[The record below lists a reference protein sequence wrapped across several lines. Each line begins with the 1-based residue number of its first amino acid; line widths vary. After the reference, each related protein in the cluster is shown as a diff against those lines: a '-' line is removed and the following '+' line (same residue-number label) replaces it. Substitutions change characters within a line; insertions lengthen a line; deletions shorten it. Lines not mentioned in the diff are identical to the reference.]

1 MEEERWSVDEREYI
15 MVRGTVEQIVFYNPE
30 NSYAVLRLASDGGA
44 EVTATGIFPNI
55 GLGEEVALTGFWVTH
70 PSYGEQFQTEA
81 FERRLPSS
89 VRGIAEYLGSGL
101 IRGVGPRL
109 AARIA
114 EKFGEDTFDVLAVE
128 PERLTAIRGITEKKA
143 REIGRQF
150 VEQSEMRLLMDFL
163 NEHHLPVSLTPLLY
177 KRLHVSAID
186 ALCENPYLL
195 CDPYYDVNFQL
206 ADGLAMELG
215 LSMLSDERADAGV
228 TYTLAFNLDNGHTFI
243 PVEKLTQVVCKL
255 LSDEEV
261 VFDEERAL
269 ASIERLVA
277 RGCLVREHIAGRDA
291 VYLRGMH
298 DAETYLADTLGRMA
312 ERNYEYDFD
321 VDELLSA
328 LLASS
333 EFPYSDKQ
341 KRAISCAARN
351 GLVILTGGPGTGKT
365 TTVRGILQVFE
376 ALGLN
381 TLLAAPTGRAA
392 KRLSELT
399 GMEAKTI
406 HRLLEA
412 GFAVGGHTGFARNL
426 TNPLE
431 CDAVILDEVSMVDIT
446 LMQALIEALPYG
458 ARLVLVGDADQL
470 PPVGPG
476 NFLRDVIG
484 SHRVPTIGL
493 TEIFRQAQQSD
504 IVMNAHA
511 VNAGQMPVP
520 SGADGDFFWL
530 RRSDPAAV
538 IETVAQ
544 LCAVRLPA
552 HYGFAPS
559 QIQVLSPARRQGS
572 GTIALNRRLQE
583 VLNPPAQSKVE
594 KRFGDW
600 VFREGDRVMQ
610 VRNNYDIVWE
620 RQEDGEPGTGVF
632 NGDVG
637 EIVQIFPQQEC
648 MVIRFDD
655 RVATYTYDMLNELEL
670 AYAVTVHKSQ
680 GSEFEAVVLALSDG
694 LPRRLLTRNILYTA
708 ITRARRLLVIVG
720 SQDTVAYMVNNNQKG
735 RRYSALKARMRVE
748 AAPDAPDIPQIDGN

>member
-1 MEEERWSVDEREYI
+1 MDEREYLL
-15 MVRGTVEQIVFYNPE
+15 VRGTVEQIVFYNQE
-30 NSYAVLRLASDGGA
+30 NGYAVLRLASDNGA
-44 EVTATGIFPNI
+44 EVTATGTFPNI
-55 GLGEEVALTGFWVTH
+55 GLGEEVILTGFWVTH
-70 PSYGEQFQTEA
+70 PSYGEQFSTEA

-89 VRGIAEYLGSGL
+89 ARGIAEYLGSGV

-114 EKFGEDTFDVLAVE
+114 ERFGEDTFEVLAQE
-128 PERLTAIRGITEKKA
+128 PERLTEIRGITEKKA

-150 VEQSEMRLLMDFL
+150 IEQSEMRLLIDFL
-163 NEHHLPVSLTPLLY
+163 NEHGLPVSLTPLLY
-177 KRLHVSAID
+177 KRLHDSAID

-195 CDPYYDVNFQL
+195 CDPYYDMDFKI

-228 TYTLAFNLDNGHTFI
+228 LYTLTFNLDNGHTFI
-243 PVEKLTQVVCKL
+243 PVEKLTHAVCTL
-255 LSDEEV
+255 LSDEDV
-261 VFDEERAL
+261 VFDENRAL
-269 ASIERLVA
+269 ASIDRLAERG
-277 RGCLVREHIAGRDA
+277 RLVREYIAGRDA

-298 DAETYLADTLGRMA
+298 DAETYLADMLGKMA

-321 VDELLSA
+321 VEELLAA
-328 LLASS
+328 LLDSS
-333 EFPYSDKQ
+333 EFAYSDKQ
-341 KRAISCAARN
+341 KQAISCAARN

-412 GFAVGGHTGFARNL
+412 GFAVGGRIGFARNL

-446 LMQALIEALPYG
+446 LMQALIEALPHG

-476 NFLRDVIG
+476 NFLRDIIA

-520 SGADGDFFWL
+520 SRADGDFFWL
-530 RRSDPAAV
+530 RRSDPTAV
-538 IETVAQ
+538 IETVTQ
-544 LCAVRLPA
+544 LCATRLPN
-552 HYGFAPS
+552 HYGFMPS
-559 QIQVLSPARRQGS
+559 QIQVLSPAKRQGS

-583 VLNPPAQSKVE
+583 ALNPPSENKLE

-620 RQEDGEPGTGVF
+620 RREDDEQGMGVF

-637 EIVQIFPQQEC
+637 EILQIFPQQEC
-648 MVIRFDD
+648 LVVRFDD
-655 RVATYTYDMLNELEL
+655 RIATYTYDMLNELEL

-680 GSEFEAVVLALSDG
+680 GSEFDAVVLALSDG

-708 ITRARRLLVIVG
+708 ITRAKQLLVIVG
-720 SQDTVAYMVNNNQKG
+720 SGDAVAYMVGNNQKG
-735 RRYSALKARMRVE
+735 RRYSALKARMRADLAE
-748 AAPDAPDIPQIDGN
+748 DAPDIPQN

>member
-1 MEEERWSVDEREYI
+1 MEEREYLLI
-15 MVRGTVEQIVFYNPE
+15 RGTVEQIVFYNQE
-30 NSYAVLRLASDGGA
+30 NGYAVLRLASEDGA
-44 EVTATGIFPNI
+44 EVTATGTFPNI
-55 GLGEEVALTGFWVTH
+55 GLGEEVVLTGFWVTH
-70 PSYGEQFQTEA
+70 PSYGEQFAAEG

-101 IRGVGPRL
+101 LRGVGPRL

-114 EKFGEDTFDVLAVE
+114 EKFGEDTFDVLATE

-163 NEHHLPVSLTPLLY
+163 SEHRLPVSLTPLLY
-177 KRLHVSAID
+177 KRLHESAID

-195 CDPYYDVNFQL
+195 CDPYYDVDFKL

-228 TYTLAFNLDNGHTFI
+228 LYTLAFNLDNGHTFI
-243 PVEKLTQVVCKL
+243 PVEKLTYAVCTL
-255 LSDEEV
+255 LSDEDV
-261 VFDEERAL
+261 VFDEDRAL
-269 ASIERLVA
+269 ASIDRLAERG
-277 RGCLVREHIAGRDA
+277 RLVREYIAGRDA

-298 DAETYLADTLGRMA
+298 DAEAYLAEMLGRMA

-321 VDELLSA
+321 VDELLAA
-328 LLASS
+328 LMDSS

-341 KRAISCAARN
+341 RQAISCAARN

-376 ALGLN
+376 AIGLN

-412 GFAVGGHTGFARNL
+412 GFAAGGHTAFARNL

-446 LMQALIEALPYG
+446 LMQALIEALPHG

-484 SHRVPTIGL
+484 SHRVPTIQL

-520 SGADGDFFWL
+520 SRADGDFFWL
-530 RRSDPAAV
+530 KRTDPGTV

-544 LCAVRLPA
+544 LCATRLPN
-552 HYGFAPS
+552 HYGFSPS
-559 QIQVLSPARRQGS
+559 QIQVLSPAKRQGS
-572 GTIALNRRLQE
+572 GTVALNRRLQE
-583 VLNPPAQSKVE
+583 ALNPPAKTKLE

-620 RQEDGEPGTGVF
+620 RGEDGEQGMGMF

-637 EIVQIFPQQEC
+637 EILRIFPQQEC
-648 MVIRFDD
+648 MTIRFDD
-655 RVATYTYDMLNELEL
+655 RVATYTYDMLGELEL

-680 GSEFEAVVLALSDG
+680 GSEFDAVVLALSDG
-694 LPRRLLTRNILYTA
+694 LPRRLLTRSILYTA
-708 ITRARRLLVIVG
+708 ITRAKQLLVIVG
-720 SQDTVAYMVNNNQKG
+720 SQDTVTYMVGNNQLG
-735 RRYSALKARMRVE
+735 RRYSALKVRMRAE
-748 AAPDAPDIPQIDGN
+748 AAPDAPNVPQIG

>member
-1 MEEERWSVDEREYI
+1 MEEREYLLI
-15 MVRGTVEQIVFYNPE
+15 RGTVEQIVFYNQE
-30 NSYAVLRLASDGGA
+30 NGYAVLRLASEDGA
-44 EVTATGIFPNI
+44 EVTATGTFPNI
-55 GLGEEVALTGFWVTH
+55 GLGEEVVLTGFWVTH
-70 PSYGEQFQTEA
+70 PSYGEQFAAEG

-101 IRGVGPRL
+101 LRGVGPRL

-114 EKFGEDTFDVLAVE
+114 EKFGEDTFDVLATE

-163 NEHHLPVSLTPLLY
+163 SEHRLPVSLTPLLY
-177 KRLHVSAID
+177 KRLHESAID

-195 CDPYYDVNFQL
+195 CDPYYDVDFKL

-228 TYTLAFNLDNGHTFI
+228 LYTLAFNLDNGHTFI
-243 PVEKLTQVVCKL
+243 PVEKLTYAVCTL
-255 LSDEEV
+255 LSDEDV
-261 VFDEERAL
+261 VFDEDRAL
-269 ASIERLVA
+269 ASIDRLAERG
-277 RGCLVREHIAGRDA
+277 RLVREYIAGRDA

-298 DAETYLADTLGRMA
+298 DAETYLAEMLGRMA

-321 VDELLSA
+321 VDELLAALMDSSA
-328 LLASS
+328 
-333 EFPYSDKQ
+333 FPYSEKQ
-341 KRAISCAARN
+341 RQAISCAARN

-412 GFAVGGHTGFARNL
+412 GFAAGGHTAFARNL

-484 SHRVPTIGL
+484 SHRVPTIQL

-520 SGADGDFFWL
+520 SRADGDFFWL
-530 RRSDPAAV
+530 KRTDPGTV

-544 LCAVRLPA
+544 LCATRLPN
-552 HYGFAPS
+552 HYGFSPS
-559 QIQVLSPARRQGS
+559 QIQVLSPAKRQGS
-572 GTIALNRRLQE
+572 GTVALNRRLQE
-583 VLNPPAQSKVE
+583 ALNPPAKTKLE

-620 RQEDGEPGTGVF
+620 RGEDGEQGMGMF

-637 EIVQIFPQQEC
+637 EILRIFPQQEC
-648 MVIRFDD
+648 MTIRFDD
-655 RVATYTYDMLNELEL
+655 RVATYTYDMLGELEL

-680 GSEFEAVVLALSDG
+680 GSEFDAVVLALSDG
-694 LPRRLLTRNILYTA
+694 LPRRLLTRSILYTA
-708 ITRARRLLVIVG
+708 ITRAKQLLVIVG
-720 SQDTVAYMVNNNQKG
+720 SQDTVTYMVGNNQLG
-735 RRYSALKARMRVE
+735 RRYSALKVRMRAE
-748 AAPDAPDIPQIDGN
+748 AAPDAPNVPQIG

>member
-1 MEEERWSVDEREYI
+1 MDEREYVLI
-15 MVRGTVEQIVFYNPE
+15 RGTVEQIVFYNQE
-30 NSYAVLRLASDGGA
+30 NGYAVLRLASEEGA
-44 EVTATGIFPNI
+44 EVTATGTFPNI
-55 GLGEEVALTGFWVTH
+55 GPGEQVILTGYWVTH
-70 PSYGEQFQTEA
+70 PSYGEQFATEA

-101 IRGVGPRL
+101 IRGVGQRL

-114 EKFGEDTFDVLAVE
+114 ERFGEDTFDVLTHD
-128 PERLTAIRGITEKKA
+128 PDRLTEIRGITEKKA

-163 NEHHLPVSLTPLLY
+163 SEHNLPVSLTPLLY
-177 KRLHVSAID
+177 KRLHDSAID

-195 CDPYYDVNFQL
+195 CDPYYDVEFRI

-215 LSMLSDERADAGV
+215 LSLLSDERADAGV
-228 TYTLAFNLDNGHTFI
+228 LYTLTFNLDNGHTFI
-243 PVEKLTQVVCKL
+243 PLEKLTHTVCML
-255 LSDEEV
+255 LSDEDVE
-261 VFDEERAL
+261 FDEARAL
-269 ASIERLVA
+269 ESILRLSER
-277 RGCLVREHIAGRDA
+277 GKLVREQIAGRDA
-291 VYLRGMH
+291 VYLRSIH
-298 DAETYLADTLGRMA
+298 DAEAYLAEMLGSMA
-312 ERNYEYDFD
+312 ERSFMYDFD
-321 VDELLSA
+321 VDELLGA
-328 LLASS
+328 LMEGS
-333 EFPYSDKQ
+333 EFPYSEKQ
-341 KRAISCAARN
+341 KQAISVAARS

-376 ALGLN
+376 ALGLH

-392 KRLSELT
+392 KRLSDLT
-399 GMEAKTI
+399 GMEARTI

-412 GFAVGGHTGFARNL
+412 GCAAGGRTAFARNL

-446 LMQALIEALPYG
+446 LMQALVEALPHG

-476 NFLRDVIG
+476 NFLRDMIG
-484 SHRVPTIGL
+484 SHRVPTIEL
-493 TEIFRQAQQSD
+493 TEIFRQAQKSD

-511 VNAGQMPVP
+511 VNAGRMPVP
-520 SGADGDFFWL
+520 SGADGDFFFL
-530 RRSDPAAV
+530 KRAEPSAV

-544 LCAVRLPA
+544 LCASRLPK
-552 HYGFAPS
+552 HYGFTPA
-559 QIQVLSPARRQGS
+559 QIQVLSPAKRQGS
-572 GTIALNRRLQE
+572 GTVALNRRLQE
-583 VLNPPAQSKVE
+583 ALNPPAESKLE

-600 VFREGDRVMQ
+600 IFREGDRVMQ

-620 RQEDGEPGTGVF
+620 RREDEEQGTGIF

-637 EIVQIFPQQEC
+637 EILQIFPQQEC

-655 RVATYTYDMLNELEL
+655 RIATYTYDMLGELEL

-680 GSEFEAVVLALSDG
+680 GSEFDAVVLALSDG

-708 ITRARRLLVIVG
+708 ITRARQLLVIVG
-720 SQDTVAYMVNNNQKG
+720 SADTVAYMVENNQKG
-735 RRYSALKARMRVE
+735 RRYSALKARLRAE
-748 AAPDAPDIPQIDGN
+748 PARDASVLG

>member
-1 MEEERWSVDEREYI
+1 MEEREYLLI
-15 MVRGTVEQIVFYNPE
+15 RGTVEQIVFYNQE
-30 NSYAVLRLASDGGA
+30 NGYAVLRLASEDGA
-44 EVTATGIFPNI
+44 EVTATGTFPNI
-55 GLGEEVALTGFWVTH
+55 GLGEEVVLTGFWVTH
-70 PSYGEQFQTEA
+70 PSYGEQFAAEG

-101 IRGVGPRL
+101 LRGVGPRL

-114 EKFGEDTFDVLAVE
+114 EKFGEDTFDVLATE

-163 NEHHLPVSLTPLLY
+163 SEHRLPVSLTPLLY
-177 KRLHVSAID
+177 KRLHESAID

-195 CDPYYDVNFQL
+195 CDPYYDVDFKL

-228 TYTLAFNLDNGHTFI
+228 LYTLAFNLDNGHTFI
-243 PVEKLTQVVCKL
+243 PVEKLTYAVCTL
-255 LSDEEV
+255 LSDEDV
-261 VFDEERAL
+261 VFDEDRAL
-269 ASIERLVA
+269 ASIDRLAERG
-277 RGCLVREHIAGRDA
+277 RLVREYIAGRDA

-298 DAETYLADTLGRMA
+298 DAETYLAEMLGRMA

-321 VDELLSA
+321 VDELLAALMDSSA
-328 LLASS
+328 
-333 EFPYSDKQ
+333 FPYSEKQ
-341 KRAISCAARN
+341 RQAISCAARN

-412 GFAVGGHTGFARNL
+412 GFAAGGHTAFARNL

-484 SHRVPTIGL
+484 SHRVPTIQL

-520 SGADGDFFWL
+520 SRADGDFFWL
-530 RRSDPAAV
+530 KRTDPGTV

-544 LCAVRLPA
+544 LCATRLPN
-552 HYGFAPS
+552 HYGFSPS
-559 QIQVLSPARRQGS
+559 QIQVLSPAKRQGS
-572 GTIALNRRLQE
+572 GTVALNRRLQE
-583 VLNPPAQSKVE
+583 ALNPPAKTKLE

-620 RQEDGEPGTGVF
+620 RGEDGEQGMGMF

-637 EIVQIFPQQEC
+637 EILRIVPQQEC
-648 MVIRFDD
+648 MTIRFDD
-655 RVATYTYDMLNELEL
+655 RVATYTYDMLGELEL

-680 GSEFEAVVLALSDG
+680 GSEFDAVVLALSDG
-694 LPRRLLTRNILYTA
+694 LPRRLLTRSILYTA
-708 ITRARRLLVIVG
+708 ITRAKQLLVIVG
-720 SQDTVAYMVNNNQKG
+720 SQDTVTYMVGNNQLG
-735 RRYSALKARMRVE
+735 RRYSALKVRMRAE
-748 AAPDAPDIPQIDGN
+748 TAPDAPNIPQIG

>member
-1 MEEERWSVDEREYI
+1 MEEKAYVI
-15 MVRGTVEQIVFYNPE
+15 IRGTVEQIVFYNPE
-30 NSYAVLRLASDGGA
+30 NGYAVLRLAAEGGA
-44 EVTATGIFPNI
+44 EVTATGAFPNI
-55 GLGEEVALTGFWVTH
+55 GLGEEVTLTGVWVTH
-70 PSYGEQFQTEA
+70 PSYGEQFQTAA

-89 VRGIAEYLGSGL
+89 ARGIAEYLGSGL
-101 IRGVGPRL
+101 IRGIGPRL

-114 EKFGEDTFDVLAVE
+114 EKFGEDTFDVLAHE
-128 PERLTAIRGITEKKA
+128 PERLTDIRGITAKKA

-163 NEHHLPVSLTPLLY
+163 SEHGLPVALTPLLY
-177 KRLHVSAID
+177 KRLHDSAID

-195 CDPYYDVNFQL
+195 CDPYYDVDFKL

-215 LSMLSDERADAGV
+215 LSLLSDERADAGV
-228 TYTLAFNLDNGHTFI
+228 TYTLTFNLDNGHTFI
-243 PVEKLTQVVCKL
+243 PVEKLVHAVCTL
-255 LSDEEV
+255 LSDDDV
-261 VFDEERAL
+261 VFDEDRAL
-269 ASIERLVA
+269 ASIDRLA
-277 RGCLVREHIAGRDA
+277 AAGRLVREHIAGRDA

-298 DAETYLADTLGRMA
+298 DAEAYLAEMLGHMA
-312 ERNYEYDFD
+312 ERNFEYDFN
-321 VDELLSA
+321 VDELLGALMDSA
-328 LLASS
+328 
-333 EFPYSDKQ
+333 EFPYSEKQ
-341 KRAISCAARN
+341 RQAIAGAARS

-412 GFAVGGHTGFARNL
+412 GFGAGGRTAFARNL

-431 CDAVILDEVSMVDIT
+431 CDAVILDEVSMVDIV

-458 ARLVLVGDADQL
+458 ARLVLVGDVDQL

-476 NFLRDVIG
+476 NFLRDLIA
-484 SHRVPTIGL
+484 SQRVPTIRL
-493 TEIFRQAQQSD
+493 DEIFRQAQQSD

-511 VNAGQMPVP
+511 VNAGEMPTP
-520 SGADGDFFWL
+520 SRADGDFFWL
-530 RRSDPAAV
+530 KRSDPASV
-538 IETVAQ
+538 IETVAE
-544 LCAVRLPA
+544 LCAARLPR
-552 HYGFAPS
+552 HYGLLPS
-559 QIQVLSPARRQGS
+559 QIQVLSPAKRQGS
-572 GTIALNRRLQE
+572 GTIALNRRLQQA
-583 VLNPPAQSKVE
+583 LNPPAENKCE

-620 RQEDGEPGTGVF
+620 RMEDGEQGTGMF

-637 EIVQIFPQQEC
+637 EIAQIFPQQEC
-648 MVIRFDD
+648 LTVRFDD
-655 RVATYTYDMLNELEL
+655 RIATYTYDMLNELEL

-680 GSEFEAVVLALSDG
+680 GSEFDAVVLALSDG

-708 ITRARRLLVIVG
+708 ITRARQLLVIVG
-720 SQDTVAYMVNNNQKG
+720 SQDTVAYMVGNNQKG
-735 RRYSALKARMRVE
+735 RRYSALGVRLRAGGGE
-748 AAPDAPDIPQIDGN
+748 TPPQTVINIEQQP

>member
-1 MEEERWSVDEREYI
+1 MDEREYVLI
-15 MVRGTVEQIVFYNPE
+15 RGTVEQIVFYNEE
-30 NSYAVLRLASDGGA
+30 NGYAVLRLASDNGA
-44 EVTATGIFPNI
+44 EVTATGTFPNI
-55 GLGEEVALTGFWVTH
+55 GLGEEVTLTGFWVTH
-70 PSYGEQFQTEA
+70 PSYGEQFSTEQ
-81 FERRLPSS
+81 FERRLPST

-101 IRGVGPRL
+101 LRGVGPKL

-114 EKFGEDTFDVLAVE
+114 ERFGEDTFDVLSSE
-128 PERLTAIRGITEKKA
+128 PERLTAVRGITEKKA

-163 NEHHLPVSLTPLLY
+163 SEHRLPVALTPLLY
-177 KRLHVSAID
+177 KRLHESAID

-195 CDPYYDVNFQL
+195 CDPYYDVDFKL

-228 TYTLAFNLDNGHTFI
+228 LYTLIFNLDNGHTFI
-243 PVEKLTQVVCKL
+243 PVEKLIHVVCTL
-255 LSDEEV
+255 LSDDDV

-269 ASIERLVA
+269 ASIDRLA
-277 RGCLVREHIAGRDA
+277 ASGKLVREHIAGRDA

-298 DAETYLADTLGRMA
+298 DAETYLADMLGKMA

-321 VDELLSA
+321 VDELLGA
-328 LLASS
+328 LLEGG
-333 EFPYSDKQ
+333 EFPYSEKQ
-341 KRAISCAARN
+341 KQAISCAARN

-392 KRLSELT
+392 KRLSDLT
-399 GMEAKTI
+399 GMEARTI

-412 GFAVGGHTGFARNL
+412 GFAVGGRIGFARNL

-431 CDAVILDEVSMVDIT
+431 CDAVILDEVSMVDIM
-446 LMQALIEALPYG
+446 LMQALIEALPHG

-476 NFLRDVIG
+476 NFLRDIIG

-520 SGADGDFFWL
+520 SRADGDFFWL
-530 RRSDPAAV
+530 KRTDPASV

-544 LCAVRLPA
+544 LCATRLPN
-552 HYGFAPS
+552 HYGFVPS
-559 QIQVLSPARRQGS
+559 QIQVLSPAKRQGS

-583 VLNPPAQSKVE
+583 ALNPPSDEKLE

-620 RQEDGEPGTGVF
+620 RSEDGEQGTGVF

-637 EIVQIFPQQEC
+637 EIVRLFPQQEC
-648 MVIRFDD
+648 MVVRFDD
-655 RVATYTYDMLNELEL
+655 RIATYTYDMLGELEL

-680 GSEFEAVVLALSDG
+680 GSEFDAVVLALSDG

-708 ITRARRLLVIVG
+708 ITRAKHLLVIVG
-720 SQDTVAYMVNNNQKG
+720 SADTVAYMVNNNQKG
-735 RRYSALKARMRVE
+735 RRYSALKARMRAE
-748 AAPDAPDIPQIDGN
+748 NAPDAPVIPQI

>member
-1 MEEERWSVDEREYI
+1 MDEREYVLI
-15 MVRGTVEQIVFYNPE
+15 RGTVEQIVFYNEE
-30 NSYAVLRLASDGGA
+30 NGYAVLRLASDNGA
-44 EVTATGIFPNI
+44 EVTATGTFPNI
-55 GLGEEVALTGFWVTH
+55 GLGEEVTLTGFWVTH
-70 PSYGEQFQTEA
+70 PSYGEQFSTEQ
-81 FERRLPSS
+81 FERRLPST

-101 IRGVGPRL
+101 LRGVGPKL

-114 EKFGEDTFDVLAVE
+114 EKFGEDTFDVLSSE

-163 NEHHLPVSLTPLLY
+163 SEHRLPVALTPLLY
-177 KRLHVSAID
+177 KRLHESAID

-195 CDPYYDVNFQL
+195 CDPYYDVDFKL

-228 TYTLAFNLDNGHTFI
+228 LYTLIFNLDNGHTFI
-243 PVEKLTQVVCKL
+243 PVEKLTHVVCTL
-255 LSDEEV
+255 LSDDDV

-269 ASIERLVA
+269 ASIDRLA
-277 RGCLVREHIAGRDA
+277 ASGKLVREHIAGRDA

-298 DAETYLADTLGRMA
+298 DAETYLADMLGKMA

-321 VDELLSA
+321 VDELLGA
-328 LLASS
+328 LLEGG
-333 EFPYSDKQ
+333 EFPYSEKQ
-341 KRAISCAARN
+341 KQAISCAARN

-392 KRLSELT
+392 KRLSDLT
-399 GMEAKTI
+399 GMEARTI

-412 GFAVGGHTGFARNL
+412 GFAVGGRIGFARNL

-446 LMQALIEALPYG
+446 LMQALIEALPHG

-476 NFLRDVIG
+476 NFLRDIIG

-520 SGADGDFFWL
+520 SRADGDFFWL
-530 RRSDPAAV
+530 KRTDPASV

-544 LCAVRLPA
+544 LCATRLPN
-552 HYGFAPS
+552 HYGFVPS
-559 QIQVLSPARRQGS
+559 QIQVLSPAKRQGS

-583 VLNPPAQSKVE
+583 ALNPPSEEKLE

-620 RQEDGEPGTGVF
+620 RSEDGEQGTGVF

-637 EIVQIFPQQEC
+637 EIVRLFPQQEC
-648 MVIRFDD
+648 MVVRFDD
-655 RVATYTYDMLNELEL
+655 RIATYTYDMLGELEL

-680 GSEFEAVVLALSDG
+680 GSEFDAVVLALSDG

-708 ITRARRLLVIVG
+708 ITRAKQLLVIVG
-720 SQDTVAYMVNNNQKG
+720 SADTVAYMVNNNQKG
-735 RRYSALKARMRVE
+735 RRYSALKARMRAE
-748 AAPDAPDIPQIDGN
+748 NAPDAPVIPQI

>member
-114 EKFGEDTFDVLAVE
+114 EKFGEDTFDVLADE

-269 ASIERLVA
+269 TSIERLVA
-277 RGCLVREHIAGRDA
+277 RGSLVREHIAGRDA

-298 DAETYLADTLGRMA
+298 DAETYLADMLGRMA

-600 VFREGDRVMQ
+600 MFREGDRVMQ

-720 SQDTVAYMVNNNQKG
+720 CQDTVAYMVNNNQKG

>member
-1 MEEERWSVDEREYI
+1 MDEKEYVLI
-15 MVRGTVEQIVFYNPE
+15 RGTVEQIVFYNQE
-30 NSYAVLRLASDGGA
+30 NGYAVLRLSSDEGA
-44 EVTATGIFPNI
+44 EVTATGTFPNI
-55 GLGEEVALTGFWVTH
+55 GLGEEVILTGTWVTH
-70 PSYGEQFQTEA
+70 PSYGEQFAAEA

-101 IRGVGPRL
+101 IRGIGPRL
-109 AARIA
+109 ASRIA
-114 EKFGEDTFDVLAVE
+114 EKFGEDTFDVLSYE

-150 VEQSEMRLLMDFL
+150 TEQNEMRLLMDFL
-163 NEHHLPVSLTPLLY
+163 AEHHLPVSLTPLLY
-177 KRLHVSAID
+177 KRLRDSAID

-195 CDPYYDVNFQL
+195 CDPYYDVDFKI

-215 LSMLSDERADAGV
+215 LSLLSDERADAGV
-228 TYTLAFNLDNGHTFI
+228 LYTLVFNLDNGHTFI
-243 PVEKLTQVVCKL
+243 PVEKLTAAVCSL
-255 LSDEEV
+255 LSDEDVE
-261 VFDEERAL
+261 FDETRAL
-269 ASIERLVA
+269 ASIDRLRERGRLV
-277 RGCLVREHIAGRDA
+277 CEHIAGRDA
-291 VYLRGMH
+291 VYLRDLH
-298 DAETYLADTLGRMA
+298 DAEAYLAEMLGYMA

-321 VDELLSA
+321 VDELLKA
-328 LLASS
+328 LVLDS
-333 EFPYSDKQ
+333 EVPYSEKQ
-341 KRAISCAARN
+341 KQAITMAARN
-351 GLVILTGGPGTGKT
+351 GLVILKGGPGTGKT

-392 KRLSELT
+392 KRLSDLT

-412 GFAVGGHTGFARNL
+412 GFGMGGRTTFARNL

-446 LMQALIEALPYG
+446 LMQALIEALPHG

-476 NFLRDVIG
+476 NFLRDIIG
-484 SHRVPTIGL
+484 SHRVPTIQL
-493 TEIFRQAQQSD
+493 TDIFRQAQQSD

-511 VNAGQMPVP
+511 VNEGHMPVP
-520 SGADGDFFWL
+520 SGADGDFFFL
-530 RRSDPAAV
+530 KRADPAAV

-544 LCAVRLPA
+544 LCAARLPN
-552 HYGFAPS
+552 HYGLLPS

-583 VLNPPAQSKVE
+583 ALNPPAEDKLE

-600 VFREGDRVMQ
+600 IFREGDRVMQ
-610 VRNNYDIVWE
+610 VRNNYDIIWE
-620 RQEDGEPGTGVF
+620 KRENDEQGTGIF

-637 EIVQIFPQQEC
+637 EILQIFPRQEC

-655 RVATYTYDMLNELEL
+655 RIATYTYDMLGELEL

-680 GSEFEAVVLALSDG
+680 GSEFDAVVLALSDA

-708 ITRARRLLVIVG
+708 ITRAKQLLVIVG
-720 SQDTVAYMVNNNQKG
+720 SQDVVAYMVGNNQKG
-735 RRYSALKARMRVE
+735 RRYSALKARLRE
-748 AAPDAPDIPQIDGN
+748 DAPAE

>member
-1 MEEERWSVDEREYI
+1 MEEREYLLI
-15 MVRGTVEQIVFYNPE
+15 RGTVEQIVFYNQE
-30 NSYAVLRLASDGGA
+30 NGYAVLRLASEDGA
-44 EVTATGIFPNI
+44 EVTATGTFPNI
-55 GLGEEVALTGFWVTH
+55 GLGEEVVLTGFWVTH
-70 PSYGEQFQTEA
+70 PSYGEQFAAEG

-101 IRGVGPRL
+101 LRGVGPRL

-114 EKFGEDTFDVLAVE
+114 EKFGEDTFDVLATE

-163 NEHHLPVSLTPLLY
+163 SEHRLPVSLTPLLY
-177 KRLHVSAID
+177 KRLHESAID

-195 CDPYYDVNFQL
+195 CDPYYDVDFKL

-228 TYTLAFNLDNGHTFI
+228 LYTLAFNLDNGHTFI
-243 PVEKLTQVVCKL
+243 PVEKLTYAVCTL
-255 LSDEEV
+255 LSDEDV
-261 VFDEERAL
+261 VFDEDRAL
-269 ASIERLVA
+269 ASIDRLAERG
-277 RGCLVREHIAGRDA
+277 RLVREYIAGRDA

-298 DAETYLADTLGRMA
+298 DAETYLAEMLGRMA

-321 VDELLSA
+321 VDELLAA
-328 LLASS
+328 LMDSS

-341 KRAISCAARN
+341 RQAISCAARN

-376 ALGLN
+376 AIGLN

-412 GFAVGGHTGFARNL
+412 GFAAGGHTAFARNL

-458 ARLVLVGDADQL
+458 ARLVLVGDANQL

-484 SHRVPTIGL
+484 SHRVPTIQL

-520 SGADGDFFWL
+520 SRADGDFFWL
-530 RRSDPAAV
+530 KRTDPGTV

-544 LCAVRLPA
+544 LCATRLPN
-552 HYGFAPS
+552 HYGFSPS
-559 QIQVLSPARRQGS
+559 QIQVLSPAKRQGS
-572 GTIALNRRLQE
+572 GTVALNRRLQE
-583 VLNPPAQSKVE
+583 ALNPPAKTKLE

-620 RQEDGEPGTGVF
+620 RGEDGEQGMGMF

-637 EIVQIFPQQEC
+637 EILRIFPQQEC
-648 MVIRFDD
+648 MTIRFDD
-655 RVATYTYDMLNELEL
+655 RVATYTYDMLGELEL

-680 GSEFEAVVLALSDG
+680 GSEFDAVVLALSDG
-694 LPRRLLTRNILYTA
+694 LPRRLLTRSILYTA
-708 ITRARRLLVIVG
+708 ITRAKQLLVIVG
-720 SQDTVAYMVNNNQKG
+720 SQDTVAYMVGNNQLG
-735 RRYSALKARMRVE
+735 RRYSALKVRMRAE
-748 AAPDAPDIPQIDGN
+748 AAPDAPNVPQIG

>member
-1 MEEERWSVDEREYI
+1 MDEREYVLI
-15 MVRGTVEQIVFYNPE
+15 RGTVEQIVFYNEE
-30 NSYAVLRLASDGGA
+30 NGYAVLRLASDNGA
-44 EVTATGIFPNI
+44 EVTATGTFPNI
-55 GLGEEVALTGFWVTH
+55 GLGEEVTLTGFWVTH
-70 PSYGEQFQTEA
+70 PSYGEQFSTEQ
-81 FERRLPSS
+81 FERRLPST

-101 IRGVGPRL
+101 LRGVGPKL

-114 EKFGEDTFDVLAVE
+114 EKFGEDTFDVLSSE

-163 NEHHLPVSLTPLLY
+163 SEHRLPVALTPLLY
-177 KRLHVSAID
+177 KRLHESAID
-186 ALCENPYLL
+186 ALCENPYV
-195 CDPYYDVNFQL
+195 DFKL

-228 TYTLAFNLDNGHTFI
+228 LYTLIFNLDNGHTFI
-243 PVEKLTQVVCKL
+243 PVEKLTHVVCTL
-255 LSDEEV
+255 LSDDDV

-269 ASIERLVA
+269 ASIDRLA
-277 RGCLVREHIAGRDA
+277 ASGKLVREHIAGRDA

-298 DAETYLADTLGRMA
+298 DAETYLADMLGKMA

-321 VDELLSA
+321 VDELLGA
-328 LLASS
+328 LLEGG
-333 EFPYSDKQ
+333 EFPYSEKQ
-341 KRAISCAARN
+341 KQAISCAARN

-365 TTVRGILQVFE
+365 TTVRGILQVFD

-392 KRLSELT
+392 KRLSDLT

-412 GFAVGGHTGFARNL
+412 GFAVGGRIGFARNL

-446 LMQALIEALPYG
+446 LMQALIEALPHG

-476 NFLRDVIG
+476 NFLRDIIG

-520 SGADGDFFWL
+520 SHADGDFFWL
-530 RRSDPAAV
+530 KRTDPASV

-544 LCAVRLPA
+544 LCATRLPN
-552 HYGFAPS
+552 HYGFVPS
-559 QIQVLSPARRQGS
+559 QIQVLSPAKRQGS

-583 VLNPPAQSKVE
+583 ALNPPSDEKLE

-620 RQEDGEPGTGVF
+620 RSEDGEQGTGVF

-637 EIVQIFPQQEC
+637 EIVRLFPQQEC
-648 MVIRFDD
+648 MVVRFDD
-655 RVATYTYDMLNELEL
+655 RIATYTYDMLGELEL

-680 GSEFEAVVLALSDG
+680 GSEFDAVVLALSDG

-708 ITRARRLLVIVG
+708 ITRAKQLLVIVG
-720 SQDTVAYMVNNNQKG
+720 SADTVAYMVNNNQKG
-735 RRYSALKARMRVE
+735 RRYSALKARMRAE
-748 AAPDAPDIPQIDGN
+748 NAPDAPVIPQI

>member
-55 GLGEEVALTGFWVTH
+55 GLREEVALTGFWVTH

-114 EKFGEDTFDVLAVE
+114 EKFGEDTFDVLADE

-261 VFDEERAL
+261 VFDEARAL

-277 RGCLVREHIAGRDA
+277 RGSLVREHIAGRDA

-298 DAETYLADTLGRMA
+298 DAETYLADMLGRMA

>member
-1 MEEERWSVDEREYI
+1 MI
-15 MVRGTVEQIVFYNPE
+15 IRGTVEQIVFYNPE
-30 NSYAVLRLASDGGA
+30 NGYAVLRLAAEGGA
-44 EVTATGIFPNI
+44 EVTATGAFPNI
-55 GLGEEVALTGFWVTH
+55 GLGEEVTLTGVWVTH
-70 PSYGEQFQTEA
+70 PSYGEQFQTAA

-89 VRGIAEYLGSGL
+89 ARGIAEYLGSGL
-101 IRGVGPRL
+101 IRGIGPRL

-114 EKFGEDTFDVLAVE
+114 EKFGEDTFDVLAHE
-128 PERLTAIRGITEKKA
+128 PERLTDIRGITAKKA

-163 NEHHLPVSLTPLLY
+163 SEHGLPVALTPLLY
-177 KRLHVSAID
+177 KRLHDSAID

-195 CDPYYDVNFQL
+195 CDPYYDVDFKL

-215 LSMLSDERADAGV
+215 LSLLSDERADAGV
-228 TYTLAFNLDNGHTFI
+228 TYTLTFNLDNGHTFI
-243 PVEKLTQVVCKL
+243 PVEKLVHAVCTL
-255 LSDEEV
+255 LSDDDV
-261 VFDEERAL
+261 VFDEDRAL
-269 ASIERLVA
+269 ASIDRLA
-277 RGCLVREHIAGRDA
+277 AAGRLVREHIAGRDA

-298 DAETYLADTLGRMA
+298 DAEAYLAEMLGHMA
-312 ERNYEYDFD
+312 ERNFEYDFN
-321 VDELLSA
+321 VDELLGALMDSA
-328 LLASS
+328 
-333 EFPYSDKQ
+333 EFPYSEKQ
-341 KRAISCAARN
+341 RQAIAGAARS

-412 GFAVGGHTGFARNL
+412 GFGAGGRTAFARNL

-431 CDAVILDEVSMVDIT
+431 CDAVILDEVSMVDIV

-458 ARLVLVGDADQL
+458 ARLVLVGDVDQL

-476 NFLRDVIG
+476 NFLRDLIA
-484 SHRVPTIGL
+484 SQRVPTIRL
-493 TEIFRQAQQSD
+493 DEIFRQAQQSD

-511 VNAGQMPVP
+511 VNAGEMPTP
-520 SGADGDFFWL
+520 SRADGDFFWL
-530 RRSDPAAV
+530 KRSDPAAV
-538 IETVAQ
+538 IETVAE
-544 LCAVRLPA
+544 LCAARLPR
-552 HYGFAPS
+552 HYGLLPS
-559 QIQVLSPARRQGS
+559 QIQVLSPAKRQGS
-572 GTIALNRRLQE
+572 GTIALNRRLQQA
-583 VLNPPAQSKVE
+583 LNPPAENKCE

-620 RQEDGEPGTGVF
+620 RMEDGEQGTGMF

-637 EIVQIFPQQEC
+637 EIAQIFPQQEC
-648 MVIRFDD
+648 LTVRFDD
-655 RVATYTYDMLNELEL
+655 RIATYTYDMLNELEL

-680 GSEFEAVVLALSDG
+680 GSEFDAVVLALSDG

-708 ITRARRLLVIVG
+708 ITRARQLLVIVG
-720 SQDTVAYMVNNNQKG
+720 SQDTVAYMVGNNQKG
-735 RRYSALKARMRVE
+735 RRYSALGVRLRAGGGE
-748 AAPDAPDIPQIDGN
+748 TPPQTAINIEQQP